1 MGERK
6 LTIQYPMSNIPSS
19 RELNLLI
26 YGYGNPGRQDD
37 GVGIV
42 LVEQLEAW
50 VKAEG
55 IAGIVFDANYQ
66 LNAEDALAV
75 AEAAAVIFVDATPR
89 GRAPFTFKRLTP
101 QQVIS
106 FSTHAMAPESV
117 LALADELYGAR
128 PPAWLMGIRGQEW
141 APNGPL
147 SAPAQ
152 ANVAAAG
159 VWLRDW
165 IRSYP
170 PAQGVKIQDGDTK
183 KSEKKQKKVKNS

>member
-1 MGERK
+1 
-6 LTIQYPMSNIPSS
+6 
-19 RELNLLI
+19 LLI

-42 LVEQLEAW
+42 LVEQIEAW

-55 IAGIVFDANYQ
+55 MTGVVCDANYQ

-75 AEAAAVIFVDATPR
+75 AAAAAVVFVDATAR
-89 GRAPFTFKRLTP
+89 GPAPFTFKRLTP

-141 APNGPL
+141 EPNAPL
-147 SAPAQ
+147 TASAQ

-159 VWLRDW
+159 AWLRDW
-165 IRSYP
+165 MCSIP
-170 PAQGVKIQDGDTK
+170 PA
-183 KSEKKQKKVKNS
+183 